1 MKRGKLCSFENKCQ
15 NVVIEYEYSG
25 GLYFW
30 IASNGY
36 RSYQY
41 YRIEDI
47 INDAKEL
54 YGKCK
59 NFKILADTK

>member
-1 MKRGKLCSFENKCQ
+1 MERGKLCSFKNKGQ

-25 GLYFW
+25 GLCYW
-30 IASNGY
+30 IASNGC

-47 INDAKEL
+47 IKDAKDL
-54 YGKCK
+54 YGSCED
-59 NFKILADTK
+59 FKILAKVK

>member
-1 MKRGKLCSFENKCQ
+1 MKRNKLCSFENKNQ

-25 GLYFW
+25 GLYYW
-30 IASNGY
+30 IASNGC

-59 NFKILADTK
+59 KFKILANVK

>member
-1 MKRGKLCSFENKCQ
+1 MKRNKLCSFENKDQ

-25 GLYFW
+25 GLYYW
-30 IASNGY
+30 IASNGC

-47 INDAKEL
+47 VKDAISL
-54 YGKCK
+54 YGECE
-59 NFKILADTK
+59 NFKVLVEK